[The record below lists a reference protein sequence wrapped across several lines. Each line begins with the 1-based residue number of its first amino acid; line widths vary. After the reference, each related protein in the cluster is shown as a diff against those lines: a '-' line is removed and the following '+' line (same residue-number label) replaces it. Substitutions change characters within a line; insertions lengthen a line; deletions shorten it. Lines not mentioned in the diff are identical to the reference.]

1 MKLRH
6 WWFLGLMLWLVSAC
20 TVQSPNTPLSRSA
33 MASIILP
40 PPNNDLNWIANQV
53 YRNET
58 SGSAFNL
65 VTWNRRETFPSLGI
79 GHFIWYPQGQRG
91 PYTET
96 FPAFLDYCRAHSI
109 ALPAW
114 LQHYPPLGGAPWLTK
129 MAFDYAQNDFEM
141 QELRRFLE
149 QTQTVQISF
158 MLDRLNDSLPKLL
171 EPLDISDQE
180 WVLNQYLALKQTPGG
195 LYPLLDYTNFKGE
208 GINPNERYQGQ
219 GWGLLQV
226 LLTME
231 PVQPGPQALHEFAR
245 AADLILIQRV
255 ANAPWDRQEQARLM
269 GWRKRISTYR
279 PSLMLAAY

>member
-1 MKLRH
+1 MKSGH
-6 WWFLGLMLWLVSAC
+6 WCSLGLLFIIMSGCTIQSQNAPSNNVPSANI
-20 TVQSPNTPLSRSA
+20 S
-33 MASIILP
+33 P
-40 PPNNDLNWIANQV
+40 PPNNDLQWIANQV
-53 YRNET
+53 FRNET
-58 SGSAFNL
+58 GGNAFNL
-65 VTWNRRETFPSLGI
+65 VSWNNRETFPSLGI

-96 FPAFLDYCRAHSI
+96 FPAYLNYCRAHGI
-109 ALPAW
+109 ALPGW
-114 LQHYPPLGGAPWLTK
+114 LASYPSLGAPWPTK
-129 MAFDYAQNDFEM
+129 VAFDYAQNDAEM

-149 QTQTVQISF
+149 QTQTVQVSF
-158 MLDRLNDSLPKLL
+158 MLERLNDSLPKLL
-171 EPLDISDQE
+171 EPLDPLDQE
-180 WVLNQYLALKQTPGG
+180 WVLNQFLALKQTPGG

-226 LLTME
+226 LLTMP

-245 AADLILIQRV
+245 AADIVLIQRV